1 MRLKD
6 RIVSKALR
14 TLIVLVMAGIS
25 SSAQDFQIRTR
36 VDLVVVPVT
45 VKSSTD
51 ALVSGLSQQNFMV
64 YEDGRQQTL
73 SNFTIDPVPLS
84 AAVLLD
90 TGLTATS
97 FVKLQ
102 NTLPALAGAF
112 SDFDEVAVYRFNKYV
127 TQLVDFTK
135 DKTVVE
141 KALNKL
147 KDIEPSPPSMSS
159 APFVNSTPVING
171 LPVIAPSLGTGS
183 RSIPPKASKVLNDAI
198 FAAANDLAKRPP
210 ERRRIVLVVTDG
222 NSSGNDHSY
231 DEALARLLD
240 QNVQVYS
247 VGMDAAFLARKTSV
261 LDNYSR
267 STGGDIF
274 FVDTL
279 DKLERS
285 YNQATDEA
293 RNQYVLG
300 YFSNNKVQGPH
311 PVFRQIV
318 VKTDRPGLETFHRKG
333 YYQYP

>member
-1 MRLKD
+1 MPPKD

-14 TLIVLVMAGIS
+14 ALTVLLLAGIT

-45 VKSSTD
+45 VKGSD
-51 ALVSGLSQQNFMV
+51 DQLINGLSERNFVV
-64 YEDGRQQTL
+64 YEDGRQQNL

-84 AAVLLD
+84 AAVVLD

-97 FVKLQ
+97 YIKLQ
-102 NTLPALAGAF
+102 KTLPALAGAF
-112 SDFDEVAVYRFNKYV
+112 SDFDEVSVYRFNKFV
-127 TQLVDFTK
+127 TQLVDFSK

-147 KDIEPSPPSMSS
+147 KDIEPSSPSVSS
-159 APFVNSTPVING
+159 GPFVNSTPVFNG
-171 LPVIAPSLGTGS
+171 LPVIAPSLGVGS
-183 RSIPPKASKVLNDAI
+183 RSVPAKVSKVLHDAM

-210 ERRRIVLVVTDG
+210 ERRRIVLIVTDG
-222 NSSGNDHSY
+222 LSSGNDHSY
-231 DEALARLLD
+231 DQAVAQLLD
-240 QNVQVYS
+240 QNIQVYS
-247 VGMDAAFLARKTSV
+247 LGMDAAFLARQTSV
-261 LDNYSR
+261 LDDYSKA
-267 STGGDIF
+267 TGGDAF
-274 FVDTL
+274 YVDTL

-300 YFSNNKVQGPH
+300 YFSTNKVDGPL

-318 VKTDRPGLETFHRKG
+318 VKTDRPGLETIHRKG